1 MRATSET
8 VENNKVKLS
17 IIVDEADIE
26 TALTSVVKTLGHQV
40 RIPGFRPGKV
50 PRKVLEARMGGA
62 GALRSEALRESLP
75 DFYAEAVIT
84 TEIDPISQPEIEITD
99 GEESGPVTFEAIV
112 EVRPEISVA
121 GYNGLTATIPAL
133 EVSDVDIDA
142 QIDRMRDNDGE
153 LVAVERA
160 ILSGDYVTLDLTGT
174 DEEGETVAQADDYLY
189 QVGSGTILAELDDAL
204 PGARPGQDLT
214 VTGTPEGG
222 TPVTFAVTIKD
233 AKEKVLPDVTDEWAA
248 EASEF
253 ASVAELR
260 ADLADR
266 MGRVRVVQGQM
277 ALREASLSAL
287 IELIDDNEIP
297 EVMVDAEVQERIHDL
312 GHRLEA
318 QKLSIE
324 QFLQATGQTGDDLIG
339 ALRAEAFRAV
349 KVDLGLR
356 AVVLAEQIEVTD
368 EQLAEEIGRMAEQY
382 SQTPAAIR
390 QQLDQAGRTIEV
402 KHALAKSTAANWL
415 VENITIVDEQ
425 GKAIDR
431 SLLTA
436 NVADEEAIEAA
447 ETAEEEEAD

>member
-17 IIVDEADIE
+17 IVVDEADIE

-75 DFYAEAVIT
+75 DFYAEAVIS
-84 TEIDPISQPEIEITD
+84 TEIDPIAQPEIDITE

-112 EVRPEISVA
+112 EVRPEVSVA
-121 GYNGLTATIPAL
+121 GYNGLTATIPSL
-133 EVSDVDIDA
+133 EVSETDIDA
-142 QIDRMRDNDGE
+142 QIDRMRDSDGE
-153 LVAVERA
+153 LVDVDRA

-174 DEEGETVAQADDYLY
+174 DEDGETVAQADDYLY

-204 PGARPGQDLT
+204 PGARSGQELT
-214 VTGTPEGG
+214 V
-222 TPVTFAVTIKD
+222 AVSIKD
-233 AKEKVLPDVTDEWAA
+233 VKEKVLPEVTDEWAA

-253 ASVAELR
+253 ATVAELR
-260 ADLADR
+260 ADLIER
-266 MGRVRVVQGQM
+266 MSQVRIVQGQM
-277 ALREASLSAL
+277 ALREAALSSL
-287 IELIDDNEIP
+287 IELIDDAEIP
-297 EVMVDAEVQERIHDL
+297 EVMVDAEVQERLHDL

-324 QFLQATGQTGDDLIG
+324 QFLQATGQTGDDLVG

-356 AVVLAEQIEVTD
+356 AVVLAEAMEVTE

-382 SQTPAAIR
+382 GQTPAAIR
-390 QQLDQAGRTIEV
+390 EQLDRAGRTIEV
-402 KHALAKSTAANWL
+402 KHALGKSAAATWL
-415 VENITIVDEQ
+415 VENINVVDEE
-425 GKAIDR
+425 GKVIDR
-431 SLLTA
+431 SLLTT

-447 ETAEEEEAD
+447 EEAEEEEAE

>member
-62 GALRSEALRESLP
+62 GALRAEALRESLP

-189 QVGSGTILAELDDAL
+189 QVGSGTILPELDDAL

-253 ASVAELR
+253 ATVAELR

-324 QFLQATGQTGDDLIG
+324 QFLQATGQTGDNLIG

-447 ETAEEEEAD
+447 EAAEEEEAD

>member
-62 GALRSEALRESLP
+62 GALRAEALRESLP

-189 QVGSGTILAELDDAL
+189 QVGSGTILPELDDAL

-253 ASVAELR
+253 ATVAELR

>member
-62 GALRSEALRESLP
+62 GALRAEALRESLP

-142 QIDRMRDNDGE
+142 QIDRMSDNDGE

-189 QVGSGTILAELDDAL
+189 QVGSGTILPELDDAL

-253 ASVAELR
+253 ATVAELR

-447 ETAEEEEAD
+447 EAAEEEEAD

>member
-1 MRATSET
+1 
-8 VENNKVKLS
+8 
-17 IIVDEADIE
+17 
-26 TALTSVVKTLGHQV
+26 
-40 RIPGFRPGKV
+40 
-50 PRKVLEARMGGA
+50 
-62 GALRSEALRESLP
+62 
-75 DFYAEAVIT
+75 
-84 TEIDPISQPEIEITD
+84 
-99 GEESGPVTFEAIV
+99 
-112 EVRPEISVA
+112 
-121 GYNGLTATIPAL
+121 
-133 EVSDVDIDA
+133 
-142 QIDRMRDNDGE
+142 
-153 LVAVERA
+153 
-160 ILSGDYVTLDLTGT
+160 
-174 DEEGETVAQADDYLY
+174 
-189 QVGSGTILAELDDAL
+189 
-204 PGARPGQDLT
+204 
-214 VTGTPEGG
+214 TGTPEGG

-447 ETAEEEEAD
+447 EAAEEEEAD

>member
-62 GALRSEALRESLP
+62 GALRAEALRESLP

-189 QVGSGTILAELDDAL
+189 QVGSGTILPELDDAL

-233 AKEKVLPDVTDEWAA
+233 AKEKVLPEVTDEWAA

-253 ASVAELR
+253 ATVAELR

-447 ETAEEEEAD
+447 EAAEEEEAD

>member
-62 GALRSEALRESLP
+62 GALRAEALRESLP

-189 QVGSGTILAELDDAL
+189 QVGSGTILPELDDAL

-253 ASVAELR
+253 ATVAELR

-447 ETAEEEEAD
+447 EAAEEEEAD

>member
-17 IIVDEADIE
+17 IIVDDADIE

-62 GALRSEALRESLP
+62 GALRAEALRESLP

-189 QVGSGTILAELDDAL
+189 QVGSGTILPELDDAL

-253 ASVAELR
+253 ATVAELR

-447 ETAEEEEAD
+447 EAAEEEEAD

>member
-17 IIVDEADIE
+17 IVVDEADIE

-62 GALRSEALRESLP
+62 GALRSEALREALP
-75 DFYAEAVIT
+75 DFYAEAVIS
-84 TEIDPISQPEIEITD
+84 TEIDPISQPEIDITD

-112 EVRPEISVA
+112 EVRPEVSVA

-133 EVSDVDIDA
+133 EVSDADLDA

-153 LVAVERA
+153 LVEADRA

-189 QVGSGTILAELDDAL
+189 QVGSGTILPELDEAL
-204 PGARPGQDLT
+204 PGARSGQDLT

-233 AKEKVLPDVTDEWAA
+233 VKEKVLPDVTDEWAA

-253 ASVAELR
+253 STVADLR
-260 ADLADR
+260 ADLAER
-266 MGRVRVVQGQM
+266 MGRVRIVQGQM
-277 ALREASLSAL
+277 ALREAALSAL
-287 IELIDDNEIP
+287 IELIDDDEVP

-356 AVVLAEQIEVTD
+356 AVVLAEGMEVTE

-382 SQTPAAIR
+382 GQTPSAIR
-390 QQLDQAGRTIEV
+390 EQLDRAGRTIEV
-402 KHALAKSTAANWL
+402 KHALGKSAAANWL
-415 VENITIVDEQ
+415 VENISVVDEE

-431 SLLTA
+431 SLLTT
-436 NVADEEAIEAA
+436 NVADEAVIEAA
-447 ETAEEEEAD
+447 EAAEEEEAE

>member
-17 IIVDEADIE
+17 IVVDEADIE

-75 DFYAEAVIT
+75 DFYAEAVIS
-84 TEIDPISQPEIEITD
+84 TEIDPIAQPEIDITE

-112 EVRPEISVA
+112 EVRPEVSVA
-121 GYNGLTATIPAL
+121 GYNGLTATIPSL
-133 EVSDVDIDA
+133 EVSETDIDA
-142 QIDRMRDNDGE
+142 QIDRMRDSDGE
-153 LVAVERA
+153 LVDVDRA

-174 DEEGETVAQADDYLY
+174 DEDGETVAQADDYLY

-204 PGARPGQDLT
+204 PGARSGQELT

-222 TPVTFAVTIKD
+222 APVTFAVSIKD
-233 AKEKVLPDVTDEWAA
+233 VKEKVLPEVTDEWAA

-253 ASVAELR
+253 ATVAELR
-260 ADLADR
+260 ADLIER
-266 MGRVRVVQGQM
+266 MSQVRIVQGQM
-277 ALREASLSAL
+277 ALREAALSSL
-287 IELIDDNEIP
+287 IELIDDAEIP
-297 EVMVDAEVQERIHDL
+297 EVMVDAEVQERLHDL

-324 QFLQATGQTGDDLIG
+324 QFLQATGQTGDDLVG
-339 ALRAEAFRAV
+339 ALRAEAVRAV

-356 AVVLAEQIEVTD
+356 AVVLAEAMEVTE

-382 SQTPAAIR
+382 GQTPAAIR
-390 QQLDQAGRTIEV
+390 EQLDRAGRTIEV
-402 KHALAKSTAANWL
+402 KHALGKSAAATWL
-415 VENITIVDEQ
+415 VENINVVDEE
-425 GKAIDR
+425 GKVIDR
-431 SLLTA
+431 SLLTT

-447 ETAEEEEAD
+447 EEAEEEEAE

>member
-62 GALRSEALRESLP
+62 GALRAEALRESLP

-189 QVGSGTILAELDDAL
+189 QVGSGTILPELDDAL

-253 ASVAELR
+253 ATVAELR

-349 KVDLGLR
+349 KADLGLR

-447 ETAEEEEAD
+447 EAAEEEEAD

>member
-62 GALRSEALRESLP
+62 GALRAEALRESLP

-153 LVAVERA
+153 LVVVERA

-189 QVGSGTILAELDDAL
+189 QVGSGTILPELDDAL

-253 ASVAELR
+253 ATVAELR

-447 ETAEEEEAD
+447 EAAEEEEAD

>member
-253 ASVAELR
+253 ATVAELR

-447 ETAEEEEAD
+447 EAAEEEEAD

>member
-62 GALRSEALRESLP
+62 GALRAEALRESLP

-189 QVGSGTILAELDDAL
+189 QVGSGTILPELDDAL

-214 VTGTPEGG
+214 ATGTPEGG

-253 ASVAELR
+253 ATVAELR

-447 ETAEEEEAD
+447 EAAEEEEAD

>member
-62 GALRSEALRESLP
+62 GALRAEALRESLP

-189 QVGSGTILAELDDAL
+189 QVGSGTILPELDDAL

-253 ASVAELR
+253 ATVAELR

-415 VENITIVDEQ
+415 V
-425 GKAIDR
+425 
-431 SLLTA
+431 
-436 NVADEEAIEAA
+436 
-447 ETAEEEEAD
+447 

>member
-62 GALRSEALRESLP
+62 GALRAEALRESLP

-153 LVAVERA
+153 LVVVERA

-189 QVGSGTILAELDDAL
+189 QVGSGTILPELDDAL

-253 ASVAELR
+253 ATVAELR

-287 IELIDDNEIP
+287 IKLIDDNEIP

-447 ETAEEEEAD
+447 EAAEEEEAD

>member
-1 MRATSET
+1 M
-8 VENNKVKLS
+8 
-17 IIVDEADIE
+17 
-26 TALTSVVKTLGHQV
+26 
-40 RIPGFRPGKV
+40 
-50 PRKVLEARMGGA
+50 
-62 GALRSEALRESLP
+62 
-75 DFYAEAVIT
+75 
-84 TEIDPISQPEIEITD
+84 
-99 GEESGPVTFEAIV
+99 TFEAIV

-189 QVGSGTILAELDDAL
+189 QVGSGTILPELDDAL

-233 AKEKVLPDVTDEWAA
+233 AQEKVLPDVTDEWAA

-253 ASVAELR
+253 ATVAELR

-447 ETAEEEEAD
+447 EAAEEEEAE

>member
-17 IIVDEADIE
+17 IIVDDADIE

-62 GALRSEALRESLP
+62 GALRAEALRESLP

-189 QVGSGTILAELDDAL
+189 QVGSGTILPELDDAL

-447 ETAEEEEAD
+447 EAAEEEEAD

>member
-17 IIVDEADIE
+17 IVVDEADIE

-62 GALRSEALRESLP
+62 GALRAEALRESLP
-75 DFYAEAVIT
+75 DFYAEAVIS
-84 TEIDPISQPEIEITD
+84 TEIDPISQPEIDITD

-112 EVRPEISVA
+112 EVRPEVSVA

-133 EVSDVDIDA
+133 EVSDADLDA

-153 LVAVERA
+153 LVEADRA

-174 DEEGETVAQADDYLY
+174 DEEGETVAQAD
-189 QVGSGTILAELDDAL
+189 V
-204 PGARPGQDLT
+204 
-214 VTGTPEGG
+214 
-222 TPVTFAVTIKD
+222 
-233 AKEKVLPDVTDEWAA
+233 KEKVLPDVTDEWAA

-253 ASVAELR
+253 STVADLR
-260 ADLADR
+260 ADLAER
-266 MGRVRVVQGQM
+266 MGRVRIVQGQM
-277 ALREASLSAL
+277 ALREAALSAL
-287 IELIDDNEIP
+287 IELIDDDEVP

-356 AVVLAEQIEVTD
+356 AVVLAEGMEVTE

-382 SQTPAAIR
+382 GQTPSAIR
-390 QQLDQAGRTIEV
+390 EQLDRAGRTIEV
-402 KHALAKSTAANWL
+402 KHALGKSAAANWL
-415 VENITIVDEQ
+415 VENISVVDEE

-431 SLLTA
+431 SLLTT
-436 NVADEEAIEAA
+436 NVADEAVIEAA
-447 ETAEEEEAD
+447 EAAEEEEAE

>member
-189 QVGSGTILAELDDAL
+189 QVGSGTILPELDDAL

-253 ASVAELR
+253 ATVAELR

-447 ETAEEEEAD
+447 EAAEEEEAD

>member
-62 GALRSEALRESLP
+62 GALRAEALRESLP

-253 ASVAELR
+253 ATVAELR

-447 ETAEEEEAD
+447 EAAEEEEAD